1 MKNIALTTTTT
12 TSVVLGVFLYLSY
25 LDNIRNEFTDYEKM
39 QSSGIIERGW
49 VPAYLPKSSK
59 NISEHH
65 NIDTNR
71 VRMSFDYDIDEKLEV
86 ELLCTKIAS
95 NDKGRK
101 YICPPYSGASSVLT
115 LREDGT
121 GFYNSGYDGLAH

>member
-1 MKNIALTTTTT
+1 MKNIALTITTIL
-12 TSVVLGVFLYLSY
+12 SVVLSVFLFLNY
-25 LDNIRNEFTDYEKM
+25 LDNIRNEYTDYEKM

-65 NIDTNR
+65 NIDTNS
-71 VRMSFDYDIDEKLEV
+71 VRISFDYNIDEKLEV
-86 ELLCTKIAS
+86 ELLCTKIAN
-95 NDKGRK
+95 NDKGSK
-101 YICPPYSGASSVLT
+101 YICPPYSGANSILT

-121 GFYNSGYDGLAH
+121 GFYMSEYDRLAH